1 MLSEEMAERR
11 GVAWADPMDQGE
23 DYEDGDGWR
32 CWYGNSPT
40 GDYWHHQEPQ
50 EAAPPVLATRVQQ
63 LSEMVRGMQ
72 RHFAEF
78 VRGAGNAAGQG
89 WQETEWQQQAL
100 TETPRVPKRD
110 STSTST
116 LAAPLTVRGS
126 IDRSRTPP
134 NHAGQQD
141 QEQHFPEDLAGESAS

>member
-1 MLSEEMAERR
+1 MRVLSEEMADRR

-63 LSEMVRGMQ
+63 LSEMVREMQ
-72 RHFAEF
+72 RHHFAEF
-78 VRGAGNAAGQG
+78 VWCAGNAASQG
-89 WQETEWQQQAL
+89 WQETEW
-100 TETPRVPKRD
+100 
-110 STSTST
+110 
-116 LAAPLTVRGS
+116 
-126 IDRSRTPP
+126 
-134 NHAGQQD
+134 
-141 QEQHFPEDLAGESAS
+141 